1 MDRNREAR
9 RASMAATNGLS
20 RRRHR
25 TGSLRDSPEE
35 DGPVE
40 LQETAR
46 LRDRG
51 SGKKDRDRDRDRE
64 RERERDRDRD
74 RERDRLNRSK
84 RRRGDRMMHG
94 NREDGVD
101 DSSEESVNDEEE
113 DEDDDGGAVGGGSG
127 SLRMLPP
134 PNPPASLSTSSM
146 LHHQRKSFPPAK
158 NFRGAPAWKVADEM
172 IGVSVPRKARSVS
185 TKRSHEWSSAI
196 GIVGE
201 QIHRQASTSPVRPS
215 VSAVPTAGSQAPVSP
230 SSSNASVRK
239 KLSNGPK
246 LRQPKTTTSSSKS
259 PSAQDEIEI
268 EIAEVLYG
276 MMRQPQGPTKQD
288 IMNSD
293 SIKFESREANHK
305 STSEANKSSS
315 DAKSRVSSPI
325 SSSQQYGVHQ
335 SSSRSSLTAVEGAV
349 PAWAFCVAPK
359 RKKPRLVK
367 GDSKYEDTTKSSF
380 LTAQNN
386 LIPSASRLPVDQ
398 TAKTETSSANLEKA
412 GGSAAENGVVSSDT
426 AQSHAI
432 LAMSEAATATATAVQ
447 PEPIKLENSLVSE
460 SKLVSEKIE
469 NRDLAVNKE
478 EPQSPKKEFS
488 GHRLEDKRET
498 TTATKP
504 NSTTSEVERQRE
516 EKFQIDLMAPPP
528 SRSSPERDVEI
539 DFVAVD
545 AKAMTVDT
553 ETEIK
558 PVIKED
564 AKALKISREETSNV
578 EPEKV
583 KATTPTPPPEEAE
596 SKKHQQPTT
605 VGKER
610 NIDLRIDLEK
620 VDRDAAAAAV
630 VPGNKQHHHVPRQQ
644 QQQLQTNEKN
654 AQSGALPM
662 AMSMAG
668 WPSGLSPMGYMA
680 PLQGVVSMD
689 GTSVSSAAIQPP
701 PYLFTQPRPKRC
713 ATHCYIARSICCHQ
727 QIARM
732 NSFWPAAAAAAGS
745 GSLYGAK
752 PCNLNVLPSPD
763 LHGSIPGRGLN
774 SVQDKGQGL
783 PMFPGHAG
791 KDKSSQAASVVDAA
805 QRKQIMLQQA
815 LPPGAPSNILQGPAI
830 IFPLSQQQAVA
841 AASVRP
847 PGSVKSPPAPGNAN
861 TSSASNPT
869 PATAPA
875 MTFNYPAM
883 SGNETQ
889 YLAINAYPFPIP
901 AHVGA
906 PPAYRGSPQAM
917 PFFNGSFYSTFHP
930 SQLQQQQLSHSQ
942 QSQQGHQNPSIS
954 SGSSSSQKHLQNQQ
968 QRPPHPS
975 GGVNGGGSLQG
986 YPTSKN
992 QSSQPLQLQQQ
1003 QQRHQQNQ
1011 HVSHAA
1017 RQLESEMGG
1026 EDSPST
1032 ADSRVSRPS
1041 MSIYGQNFTMP
1052 LHASNFALMAPASI
1066 GNASGPNGAGGS
1078 NGEKKQQQQGSKGG
1092 VEPPH
1097 AFAMSFAPI
1106 NGATTA
1112 PGIDISSI
1120 AQQQAILTDVRQG
1133 YQYMAVPA
1141 AQQKKNYR
1149 GPEEGKNGGDSSN
1162 VEEERKN
1169 MAGKGSSTL
1178 GQSIAFSRP
1187 DLSDVSGSTMPGS
1200 SVVDSSARTINLGST
1215 QQRPGSVMTA
1225 TSNAQQQLHRTHQ
1238 QQQLQQQQ
1246 QQMLQIQKHHQQQQ
1260 QQQQQQFTNAASRSK
1275 TPATSNGS
1283 VYSDHHNNSS
1293 MAAKFPNALST
1304 FPSNLVHSNNSPA
1317 HSPQWKNSGR
1327 STTSQAPSPTMTS
1340 STSSS
1345 LKNLPQQQGRTQQ
1358 THTQIS
1364 FAANP
1369 KQSGQSQGL
1378 QNNSS
1383 NQSPSPPIMVG
1394 SPTTSSVSKS
1404 AGGSP
1409 RTTTSTSTAN
1419 KVGQASSLSSQQ
1431 AKNSPSVSNMKSS
1444 PGAGKN
1450 VPSILGN
1457 PHITSSSSTG
1467 SKNLMS
1473 QQQQQQMHSKHS
1485 LQHAQHAQLYFSY
1498 NIQNQTPHSNSNT
1511 PTTAAAVANAGAYY
1525 SQRRRPE
1532 QQQQQQHSGPGTS
1545 SSGMLT
1551 LCPSVSLG
1559 NTSTSDPAKAVAAA
1573 AAVAAGNMKGG
1584 GLPSQAL
1591 MHPQYAAAQS
1601 GNPHQLLPAGFPYVH
1616 AVPTAVQVKPAEQKQ
1631 PAGE

>member
-74 RERDRLNRSK
+74 RERDRLSRSK

-113 DEDDDGGAVGGGSG
+113 DEDEDGGGVGGGSG

-134 PNPPASLSTSSM
+134 TNPPASLSTSSM

-201 QIHRQASTSPVRPS
+201 QVHRQASTSPVRPS
-215 VSAVPTAGSQAPVSP
+215 VSAVPTVGCQTPVSP

-239 KLSNGPK
+239 KLKSNGPK

-259 PSAQDEIEI
+259 PSSAQDEIEI

-288 IMNSD
+288 IMASD
-293 SIKFESREANHK
+293 SIKFESRETNHK
-305 STSEANKSSS
+305 STSEANKSSGDS
-315 DAKSRVSSPI
+315 KSRVSSPI
-325 SSSQQYGVHQ
+325 SGSQQYGIPQ
-335 SSSRSSLTAVEGAV
+335 SSSRSSLTAVE
-349 PAWAFCVAPK
+349 APK

-367 GDSKYEDTTKSSF
+367 GDSKYEEMTKSSF
-380 LTAQNN
+380 LTVQINPN
-386 LIPSASRLPVDQ
+386 PSTSRLPADQ
-398 TAKTETSSANLEKA
+398 TEKTETSSANLEKA
-412 GGSAAENGVVSSDT
+412 GGSATENGVVASNI
-426 AQSHAI
+426 AQSHSI
-432 LAMSEAATATATAVQ
+432 SAMSEAGTASASAVQ
-447 PEPIKLENSLVSE
+447 PEPIKVENSLVSE
-460 SKLVSEKIE
+460 SKLVSDKLE
-469 NRDLAVNKE
+469 NRDLGVNKE

-488 GHRLEDKRET
+488 GHRLDDKRET
-498 TTATKP
+498 STATKP
-504 NSTTSEVERQRE
+504 NSTTSDVERQRE

-528 SRSSPERDVEI
+528 SRSSPERDSEI

-545 AKAMTVDT
+545 AKAMAVDT
-553 ETEIK
+553 EMETK

-564 AKALKISREETSNV
+564 AKALKTSREEASNV
-578 EPEKV
+578 EPDKS
-583 KATTPTPPPEEAE
+583 KAITPILTSIPPVDEE
-596 SKKHQQPTT
+596 SKKHQPPTT

-610 NIDLRIDLEK
+610 NIDLRLDLEK
-620 VDRDAAAAAV
+620 VDRDTAAAAL
-630 VPGNKQHHHVPRQQ
+630 VPGNKQQHITRQQ
-644 QQQLQTNEKN
+644 QQQQQLHASDKN
-654 AQSGALPM
+654 AQSGPLPM
-662 AMSMAG
+662 PMSMAG

-689 GTSVSSAAIQPP
+689 GTSVSSAAIQSP

-752 PCNLNVLPSPD
+752 ACNLNVLPSPD
-763 LHGSIPGRGLN
+763 LHGNISGRGLN
-774 SVQDKGQGL
+774 AVQDKGQGL
-783 PMFPGHAG
+783 AMFAGHTG
-791 KDKSSQAASVVDAA
+791 KDKSSQASNVVDAA

-869 PATAPA
+869 TATAPA
-875 MTFNYPAM
+875 MTFNYPPM

-954 SGSSSSQKHLQNQQ
+954 SGSSS
-968 QRPPHPS
+968 
-975 GGVNGGGSLQG
+975 
-986 YPTSKN
+986 
-992 QSSQPLQLQQQ
+992 
-1003 QQRHQQNQ
+1003 
-1011 HVSHAA
+1011 
-1017 RQLESEMGG
+1017 
-1026 EDSPST
+1026 
-1032 ADSRVSRPS
+1032 
-1041 MSIYGQNFTMP
+1041 IYGQNFTMP
-1052 LHASNFALMAPASI
+1052 LHAPNFALMGPASM

-1078 NGEKKQQQQGSKGG
+1078 NGEKKQQQQGSKSV

-1106 NGATTA
+1106 NGAANA

-1133 YQYMAVPA
+1133 YQYMAVA
-1141 AQQKKNYR
+1141 QASAQQKKNYR
-1149 GPEEGKNGGDSSN
+1149 GSEDGKNGGDSN
-1162 VEEERKN
+1162 LEEERKN

-1187 DLSDVSGSTMPGS
+1187 DLSDVSGSTMP
-1200 SVVDSSARTINLGST
+1200 
-1215 QQRPGSVMTA
+1215 
-1225 TSNAQQQLHRTHQ
+1225 
-1238 QQQLQQQQ
+1238 
-1246 QQMLQIQKHHQQQQ
+1246 
-1260 QQQQQQFTNAASRSK
+1260 ASRSK
-1275 TPATSNGS
+1275 TPATSNGN

-1327 STTSQAPSPTMTS
+1327 STTSQAPSPSMTS

-1345 LKNLPQQQGRTQQ
+1345 LKNLSQQPNRTQQ

-1369 KQSGQSQGL
+1369 KQPGQSQVL
-1378 QNNSS
+1378 QNSNS

-1444 PGAGKN
+1444 PGPGKN
-1450 VPSILGN
+1450 VQSILGN

-1473 QQQQQQMHSKHS
+1473 QQQQQQQMHSKQS
-1485 LQHAQHAQLYFSY
+1485 LQHAQLYFSY
-1498 NIQNQTPHSNSNT
+1498 NIPNQTPHSNSNT
-1511 PTTAAAVANAGAYY
+1511 PTTASAAAAAAGAYY

-1532 QQQQQQHSGPGTS
+1532 QQQQQHSGPGTS

-1573 AAVAAGNMKGG
+1573 AAAAAAGNMKGG

-1601 GNPHQLLPAGFPYVH
+1601 GNPHQLLPAGFPYAH
-1616 AVPTAVQVKPAEQKQ
+1616 AVPTAVQVKPTEQKQ
-1631 PAGE
+1631 PAGDLRRNEILQPFEEAQPRGSKNKSELEEATNNIGAF